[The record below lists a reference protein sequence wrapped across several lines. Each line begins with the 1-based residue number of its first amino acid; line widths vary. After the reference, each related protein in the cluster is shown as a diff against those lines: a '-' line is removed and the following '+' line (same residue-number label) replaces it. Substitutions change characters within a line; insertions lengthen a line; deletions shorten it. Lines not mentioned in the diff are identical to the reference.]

1 MIIPMFKG
9 IATILLG
16 IIFIG
21 VFFISS
27 NIFVQQVN
35 LPISENM
42 SLVILICFIGL
53 IFLGSLFLLW
63 YREIQIYYQKKEG
76 IKK

>member
-21 VFFISS
+21 VFIISN
-27 NIFVQQVN
+27 NIFTQQIN
-35 LPISENM
+35 FPFYENIF
-42 SLVILICFIGL
+42 LIILMCLIGL
-53 IFLGSLFLLW
+53 IFLGVIFLLW
-63 YREIQIYYQKKEG
+63 YREIQIYYQKKKS

>member
-1 MIIPMFKG
+1 MFKS

-21 VFFISS
+21 AFFISN
-27 NIFVQQVN
+27 NILVQQVN
-35 LPISENM
+35 LPIPENM
-42 SLVILICFIGL
+42 FLVILICFIGL
-53 IFLGSLFLLW
+53 IFLGALFLLW
-63 YREIQIYYQKKEG
+63 YREIQIYYQKKES